1 MTEHQWIEGVISVE
15 SVLRANSR
23 DVSEI
28 MIRQDR
34 YEGALARIQTMAQA
48 KGIALSRV
56 PAASMAELIPG
67 GESATVIAAVGLKR
81 MVALAELGV
90 TERPVIALLDGVED
104 PFNFGQAVRAL
115 YAAGCDG
122 LVLRPRNWL
131 TAAGVV
137 ARASAGA
144 SEWLPVA
151 IAETVE
157 AAAEHF
163 RARGLRVTV
172 ADEERAVPLYDADL
186 TGPLFLIIGG
196 EKRGIT
202 RSFRDGADL
211 RLAIPYGSAFDQSLG
226 TAAATAVIAFE
237 VLRQR
242 RSRQ

>member
-104 PFNFGQAVRAL
+104 PFNFGQAVRSL
-115 YAAGCDG
+115 YAAGIDG
-122 LVLRPRNWL
+122 LIVRPRDRVHVPV
-131 TAAGVV
+131 T
-137 ARASAGA
+137 RA
-144 SEWLPVA
+144 
-151 IAETVE
+151 
-157 AAAEHF
+157 
-163 RARGLRVTV
+163 
-172 ADEERAVPLYDADL
+172 
-186 TGPLFLIIGG
+186 LIMQ
-196 EKRGIT
+196 E
-202 RSFRDGADL
+202 L
-211 RLAIPYGSAFDQSLG
+211 
-226 TAAATAVIAFE
+226 
-237 VLRQR
+237 R
-242 RSRQ
+242 RSGACSLQGLLPMAR

>member
-48 KGIALSRV
+48 RGIALSRV

-104 PFNFGQAVRAL
+104 PFNFGQAVRSL
-115 YAAGCDG
+115 YAAGIDG
-122 LVLRPRNWL
+122 LIVRPRNWL
-131 TAAGVV
+131 SEATVI
-137 ARASAGA
+137 RASAGA
-144 SEWLPVA
+144 TEFMSMAVA
-151 IAETVE
+151 EVDDAIKIARE
-157 AAAEHF
+157 
-163 RARGLRVTV
+163 RGLSIIV
-172 ADEERAVPLYDADL
+172 AMSEGARLMYEVDL
-186 TGPLFLIIGG
+186 SGPLLLIIGG
-196 EKRGIT
+196 EKRGVA
-202 RSFRDGADL
+202 RSVLQAADN
-211 RLAIPYGSAFDQSLG
+211 RVRIPYGRDFPYSLG
-226 TAAATAVIAFE
+226 TAGATAILAFE
-237 VLRQR
+237 IMRQR
-242 RSRQ
+242 LMTRA

>member
-90 TERPVIALLDGVED
+90 KERPVIALLDGVED
-104 PFNFGQAVRAL
+104 PFNFGQAVRSL
-115 YAAGCDG
+115 YAAGIDG
-122 LVLRPRNWL
+122 LIVRPRNWL
-131 TAAGVV
+131 SEATVI
-137 ARASAGA
+137 RASAGA
-144 SEWLPVA
+144 TEFMSMAVA
-151 IAETVE
+151 EVDDAIKIARE
-157 AAAEHF
+157 
-163 RARGLRVTV
+163 RGLSIIV
-172 ADEERAVPLYDADL
+172 AMSEGARLMYEVDL
-186 TGPLFLIIGG
+186 SGPLLLIIGG
-196 EKRGIT
+196 EKRGVA
-202 RSFRDGADL
+202 RSVLQAADN
-211 RLAIPYGSAFDQSLG
+211 RVRIPYGRDFPYSLG
-226 TAAATAVIAFE
+226 TAGATAILAFE
-237 VLRQR
+237 IMRQR
-242 RSRQ
+242 LMTRA

>member
-1 MTEHQWIEGVISVE
+1 MTEHQWIEGGISVE

-104 PFNFGQAVRAL
+104 PFNFGQAVRSL
-115 YAAGCDG
+115 YAAGIDG
-122 LVLRPRNWL
+122 LIVRPRNWL
-131 TAAGVV
+131 SEATVI
-137 ARASAGA
+137 RASAGA
-144 SEWLPVA
+144 TEFMSMAVA
-151 IAETVE
+151 EVDDAIKIARE
-157 AAAEHF
+157 
-163 RARGLRVTV
+163 RGLSIIV
-172 ADEERAVPLYDADL
+172 AMSEGARLMYEVDL
-186 TGPLFLIIGG
+186 SGPLLLIIGG
-196 EKRGIT
+196 EKRGVA
-202 RSFRDGADL
+202 RSVLQAADN
-211 RLAIPYGSAFDQSLG
+211 RVRIPYGRDFPYSLG
-226 TAAATAVIAFE
+226 TAGATAILAFE
-237 VLRQR
+237 IMRQR
-242 RSRQ
+242 LMTRA